1 MTKRRRSPPAE
12 YVGAAL
18 VVALATALNAVLF
31 RRIAVTDVAMVYVLA
46 SGIVAFRSG
55 RWPSVFAACA
65 GIACFDFFFVPPYF
79 AFDVADLRFLIT
91 FAVMLVT
98 ALVISGLTLRIRE
111 QAEATRE
118 IEAERLRTSLLSSL
132 SHDLRTPLGS
142 ITGAVTTLLDSS
154 APIAPADRRGLL
166 QGILEESH
174 RMNRLIGN
182 LLDMIRVEGGVLLTQ
197 KEPQPI
203 EEPLG
208 VALIR
213 LDDRLAGRTVSASLA
228 PDLPLVPADGVLI
241 EQVFVNLLENA
252 LKYTP
257 AGTPIDITATEV
269 SGALEVSVAD
279 RGPGIPAGEEA
290 RVFEKFFRAEGT
302 PPGGGVGLGL
312 TICRGIVRAHG
323 GEIHVEPRQGG
334 GAVFRFTLPLNGAK
348 GGADG

>member
-12 YVGAAL
+12 YVGAA
-18 VVALATALNAVLF
+18 VVIFLATVLNGVLF
-31 RRIAVTDVAMVYVLA
+31 RRVAVTDVAMVYVLA

-55 RWPSVFAACA
+55 RWPSAFAACA

-79 AFDVADLRFLIT
+79 AFEVADLRFLIT

-154 APIAPADRRGLL
+154 APIAPIDRRGLL

-182 LLDMIRVEGGVLLTQ
+182 LLDMIRVEGGVLRTQ

-203 EEPLG
+203 EESLG

-213 LDDRLAGRTVSASLA
+213 LDERLAGRTVSASLA

-257 AGTPIDITATEV
+257 AGTPIDITATEG
-269 SGALEVSVAD
+269 SGVLEVSVAD
-279 RGPGIPAGEEA
+279 RGPGIPPGEEE

-323 GEIHVEPRQGG
+323 GEIRVEARKGG
-334 GAVFRFTLPLNGAK
+334 GAIFRFTLPLNGVR
-348 GGADG
+348 GGSDG